1 LREKVP
7 VFITIV
13 VGILVILK
21 FFLNVPQVKDV
32 TDEIEQ
38 WCLILTAV
46 AGILGVLNILR
57 VNLRIVRRRGSDWQ
71 YKIVLIVSMLMM
83 IIVGLVNII
92 RRGDVSIGSEFYYL
106 FVNIV
111 MPLGATMY
119 ALLAFYIA
127 SAAFRAFRARNVRAF
142 LLLISGTLVMI
153 GRVPLGA
160 AISPI
165 FPRLAEWLMTVP
177 NAAGQRGLIIG
188 AAMGVVVTGLR
199 IIIGIERPYLK
210 GN

>member
-1 LREKVP
+1 M
-7 VFITIV
+7 FITIII
-13 VGILVILK
+13 GILVILK
-21 FFLNVPQVKDV
+21 FFLNVPEVKGV
-32 TDEIEQ
+32 ADEVEQ
-38 WCLILTAV
+38 WCLILMAV

-57 VNLRIVRRRGSDWQ
+57 VNLHIVRRRGNDWR

-83 IIVGLVNII
+83 ILVGIINIVQ
-92 RRGDVSIGSEFYYL
+92 RGDVSIGSEFYYL
-106 FVNIV
+106 FINIV

-127 SAAFRAFRARNVRAF
+127 SAAFRAFRARNVRAS

-160 AISPI
+160 AISSI
-165 FPRLAEWLMTVP
+165 FPRIAEWLMTVP

-188 AAMGVVVTGLR
+188 AAMGVIVTGLR
-199 IIIGIERPYLK
+199 ILVGIERPYLK
-210 GN
+210 GD

>member
-1 LREKVP
+1 M
-7 VFITIV
+7 FITIV